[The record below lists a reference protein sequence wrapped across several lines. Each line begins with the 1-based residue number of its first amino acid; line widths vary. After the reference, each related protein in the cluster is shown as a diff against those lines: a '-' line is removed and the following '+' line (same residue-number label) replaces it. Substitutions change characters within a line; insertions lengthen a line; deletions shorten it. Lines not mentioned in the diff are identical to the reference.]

1 MSEERAEKTVP
12 ADQPIEAVMARLDAL
27 AAACA
32 VRNSKWREWADTQPA
47 ARCAKHDAE
56 LATDE
61 DASLRASREDFNIVP
76 RACPVCAAERHEEE
90 LRARL
95 IRCGIPANLAHATLN
110 NWTPTTEDDVA
121 ALKKVRTFAATGRG
135 FLVLMGAAY
144 GIGKTHLAVAVMR
157 ERGGGRFL
165 TQNQLLLKLRATYR
179 DDKAEDIIEA
189 CKRVKLLVIDEVGL
203 SSGGRDELPMLH
215 EILNYRHG
223 AEDRRTILTS
233 NLEKGE
239 FVAALGERMI
249 DRFRESAFASIAL
262 KGKSHRAEQ
271 RVHYHGAA

>member
-1 MSEERAEKTVP
+1 MNEERYERTVP
-12 ADQPIEAVMARLDAL
+12 CQEPACAVLARLEAQ
-27 AAACA
+27 AAACV
-32 VRNSKWREWADTQPA
+32 VRATKWREWADTQPA

-56 LATDE
+56 LATSVNE
-61 DASLRASREDFNIVP
+61 SLRASREDFTIVP
-76 RACPVCAAERHEEE
+76 HACPVCAAERHETE

-95 IRCGIPANLAHATLN
+95 VRCGVPANLAHATVH
-110 NWTPTTEDDVA
+110 NWTATTDEDAV

-215 EILNYRHG
+215 EILNHRHG
-223 AEDRRTILTS
+223 ADDRRTVLTS

-262 KGKSHRAEQ
+262 KGKSHRAE
-271 RVHYHGAA
+271 RRTEYHGEA

>member
-1 MSEERAEKTVP
+1 
-12 ADQPIEAVMARLDAL
+12 
-27 AAACA
+27 
-32 VRNSKWREWADTQPA
+32 
-47 ARCAKHDAE
+47 
-56 LATDE
+56 
-61 DASLRASREDFNIVP
+61 
-76 RACPVCAAERHEEE
+76 
-90 LRARL
+90 
-95 IRCGIPANLAHATLN
+95 
-110 NWTPTTEDDVA
+110 
-121 ALKKVRTFAATGRG
+121 
-135 FLVLMGAAY
+135 MGAAY

-262 KGKSHRAEQ
+262 KGKSHRAE
-271 RVHYHGAA
+271 RRTEYHGAA